1 MVLAVLANVI
11 VIVLERW
18 ITLMRDDTSRKLK
31 IKYWYTMVIL
41 GLFLTFIYYI
51 APKNPF
57 VKNQY
62 YPQPCLI
69 AFSFFY
75 FFYFFLSALQIRFGY
90 KKYKSLNSIMSRRRQ
105 LNNFLLIGYVNIPFL
120 YELKLSMD
128 WSFCETSLKIFD
140 WFRLF
145 SIYYSAFK
153 AKMQYYSS
161 TGVTLGNPVSSI
173 MKSLGWI
180 TFIGILLIIFLPM
193 ILFSGLNP
201 IAQDNL
207 VIGGTLT
214 LGIQQ
219 IKGNYFEL
227 YSTTHFAVPPV
238 TYTYDAFISAGFND
252 VPFLSTLTSND
263 VQSQFQYV

>member
-1 MVLAVLANVI
+1 
-11 VIVLERW
+11 
-18 ITLMRDDTSRKLK
+18 
-31 IKYWYTMVIL
+31 MVIL